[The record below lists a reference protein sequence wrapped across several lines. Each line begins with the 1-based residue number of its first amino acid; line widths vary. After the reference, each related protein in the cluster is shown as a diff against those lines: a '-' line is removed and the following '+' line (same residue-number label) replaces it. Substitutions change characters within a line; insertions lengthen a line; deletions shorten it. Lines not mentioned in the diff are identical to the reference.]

1 MVTLQ
6 QELEEPSL
14 RTAFDHRFHPHG
26 LQKLERTCNGR
37 LVVRDPGNWAVA
49 QPVDRSGPA
58 RGQPN
63 LALGLQLQQQS
74 AARHILE
81 PTHSV
86 APVPNRTQFTGQPRP
101 IRVRMG
107 LQPVSNQRDI
117 LRADRPPLYDQFWT
131 HGLRNTAREEVSPEK
146 RAVLISGSRRIEGLR
161 LPKLRVRYLK
171 MRIAAF
177 GRLPR

>member
-26 LQKLERTCNGR
+26 LQELERTCNGR
-37 LVVRDPGNWAVA
+37 LVVRDPGNLAVA

-58 RGQPN
+58 WGQPN
-63 LALGLQLQQQS
+63 LASGLQLQQQS

-81 PTHSV
+81 PARRV
-86 APVPNRTQFTGQPRP
+86 APVPNPTQFTGQPRP

-117 LRADRPPLYDQFWT
+117 LGADHPPLYDHFWT
-131 HGLRNTAREEVSPEK
+131 HGLRNTAREQVSPGKEQCLF
-146 RAVLISGSRRIEGLR
+146 RVPGGLR
-161 LPKLRVRYLK
+161 VQGFPN
-171 MRIAAF
+171 
-177 GRLPR
+177 